1 MKPEIY
7 YDKKNLDLV
16 WLPKHSKIIA
26 EVAQE
31 LKEKGIYYAETI
43 RGNGVPRSTELW
55 PGGSYAPYVAWD
67 CLNPEPLLN
76 HPKIKEILMPTRTIP
91 SKEQVLKAAAS
102 CSQTKEALKI
112 LFPQDFEGEF
122 DWEKF
127 KCDPFTSL
135 LVDTEKQKITPSK
148 QLKRAYEAKGTPIP
162 GGLYPNVTLSIL
174 ADLFTFLFDNAG
186 D

>member
-7 YDKKNLDLV
+7 YNKVERDLV
-16 WLPKHSKIIA
+16 WLPKHSKVIA
-26 EVAQE
+26 EVAEE
-31 LKEKGIYYAETI
+31 LYQRGIYYDNPI
-43 RGNGVPRSTELW
+43 RGRGEPRETKFGSKK
-55 PGGSYAPYVAWD
+55 SYAPYVAWA
-67 CLNPEPLLN
+67 CLNPEPLFN

-102 CSQTKEALKI
+102 CSQTKEVLKI

-174 ADLFTFLFDNAG
+174 ADLFTFLSDNAG